1 MSRLIDTYDA
11 RNHPQI
17 MITVAHALG
26 KSAPE
31 LWGRGASFAAG
42 ERVSIGVV
50 AVPTKPGESWA
61 FWTNPDVDLALIFL
75 EDEIS
80 EVSIPMG
87 EPWSTLFAGAPF
99 RVTVRAT

>member
-17 MITVAHALG
+17 TITVVRALG
-26 KSAPE
+26 KSAPD

-50 AVPTKPGESWA
+50 PVPTKPGESWA

-75 EDEIS
+75 EDEVAEIS
-80 EVSIPMG
+80 MPAG
-87 EPWSTLFAGAPF
+87 EPWQTLFVEAPC
-99 RVTVRAT
+99 RVTLRVT

>member
-1 MSRLIDTYDA
+1 MSRMVDAYDA
-11 RNHPQI
+11 KGHTLI
-17 MITVAHALG
+17 KVTVARALG

-42 ERVSIGVV
+42 EQVSIGVL
-50 AVPTKPGESWA
+50 AVPTKPGEVWA
-61 FWTNPDVDLALIFL
+61 FWTNPDVDLALIFM
-75 EDEIS
+75 EDEIT

-87 EPWSTLFAGAPF
+87 EPWQTLFAEAPF